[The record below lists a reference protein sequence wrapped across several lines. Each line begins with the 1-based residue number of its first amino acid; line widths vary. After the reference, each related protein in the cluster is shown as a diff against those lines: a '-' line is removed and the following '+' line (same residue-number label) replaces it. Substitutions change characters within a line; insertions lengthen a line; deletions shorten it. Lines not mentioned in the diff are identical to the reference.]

1 VLRLFKNKTKDK
13 NKKKT
18 KHTKEKKEIKG
29 NNSIV
34 DPAKTNQMTINF
46 LVSIGVSS
54 HYFKVEVSKTSKAS
68 RHQHSFN
75 S

>member
-1 VLRLFKNKTKDK
+1 MLRLFKNKTKDK

-34 DPAKTNQMTINF
+34 DPAKTNQMTN
-46 LVSIGVSS
+46 
-54 HYFKVEVSKTSKAS
+54 
-68 RHQHSFN
+68 
-75 S
+75 